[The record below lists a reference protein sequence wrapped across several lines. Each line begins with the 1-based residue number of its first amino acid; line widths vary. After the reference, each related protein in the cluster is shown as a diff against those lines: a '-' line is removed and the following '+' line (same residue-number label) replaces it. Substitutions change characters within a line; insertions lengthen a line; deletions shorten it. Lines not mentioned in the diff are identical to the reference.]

1 MSLSAWFLTHESAI
15 RLGCFA
21 GTLATMAAWEIL
33 TPRRVSTISKG
44 TRWLNN
50 IALMVLSTVLVRLM
64 FPVAALGIASF
75 AATQGWG
82 LLNVI
87 DLPIPLAIV
96 IAIIVMDF
104 VVWLQHVIFH
114 AVPAL
119 WRLHRVHH
127 TDLDYDVT
135 TGIRFH
141 PLEILLSMIIKGVAI
156 ALLGAPMLA
165 VLLFEILLNA
175 TSLFNHANIMLP
187 TAIDRVLRLLV
198 VTPDMHRIHHSIN
211 VQESNCNFGFNSPW
225 WDRLFGTY
233 QAQPQLSHQI
243 MTIGITEY
251 RQPRDVVSLVG
262 LLRLPFRNTPKKAAI
277 SGHYSMA
284 VDASDD

>member
-15 RLGCFA
+15 RLSCFA
-21 GTLATMAAWEIL
+21 GTLATMAALEIL
-33 TPRRVSTISKG
+33 APRRISTIAKG

-50 IALMVLSTVLVRLM
+50 ITLMVLYTVLVRLM

-75 AATQGWG
+75 AATRGWG
-82 LLNVI
+82 LLNAI
-87 DLPIPLAIV
+87 DLPISLAIV

-104 VVWLQHVIFH
+104 VVWLQHVVFH
-114 AVPAL
+114 AVPGL

-127 TDLDYDVT
+127 ADLDYDVT

-141 PLEILLSMIIKGVAI
+141 PLEILLSMFIKGGAI

-175 TSLFNHANIMLP
+175 TSLFNHANILLP
-187 TAIDRVLRLLV
+187 TAIDRGLRLLV

-233 QAQPQLSHQI
+233 QAQPQRDHQT

-251 RQPRDVVSLVG
+251 RKPRDVVLLVG

-277 SGHYSMA
+277 SGH
-284 VDASDD
+284 